1 MKNFF
6 TFEGCEGVGKSSQL
20 RLLKEYCL
28 ANSINALFTREPGG
42 SNIAEEIRGII
53 LNPAN
58 SEMNPVCEALLFASA
73 RNQHLCE
80 VIIPALHSNKIV
92 FCDRYVDSSF
102 AYQGFG
108 RGLGLEFV
116 KRINELAVVGYMPE
130 ITVFLDLPPEEAFKR
145 KGGANTKDRME
156 KNNIAFFDKI
166 YFGYK
171 EVISKNPERFFVVD
185 ASGTKVETHEKI
197 MEFFKSRGVF

>member
-20 RLLKEYCL
+20 RLLKEYCQT
-28 ANSINALFTREPGG
+28 NSIDALFTREPGG
-42 SNIAEEIRGII
+42 SSIAEEIRGII

-58 SEMNPVCEALLFASA
+58 SAMNPVCEALLFASA

-130 ITVFLDLPPEEAFKR
+130 VTIFLDLPPNEAFKR
-145 KGGANTKDRME
+145 KGGANMKDRME
-156 KNNIAFFDKI
+156 KNNIDFFEKI

-171 EVISKNPERFFVVD
+171 EVIFNNPERFFVVD
-185 ASGTKVETHEKI
+185 ASGTKMETHNII
-197 MEFFKSRGVF
+197 MEFLKSRGVF